1 MRVICVDEISSL
13 NNLRRLNPPFSGLK
27 KVSGLMGDNILNY

>member
-13 NNLRRLNPPFSGLK
+13 NNLRRLNPPFSGFK
-27 KVSGLMGDNILNY
+27 KSKLVD